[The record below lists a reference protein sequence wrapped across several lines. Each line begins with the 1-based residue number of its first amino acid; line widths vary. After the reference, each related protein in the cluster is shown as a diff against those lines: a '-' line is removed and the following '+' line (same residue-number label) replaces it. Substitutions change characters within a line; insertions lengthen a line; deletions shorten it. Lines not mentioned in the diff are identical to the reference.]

1 MKGTTMFTTSE
12 NTERLDEA
20 LAKAQGEI
28 EPAAKDKVNPAF
40 RSKYADLASVWSAC
54 RSALTKHGITLTQ
67 WPVHS
72 DDGRLHM
79 VTRLAHGG
87 QWMMAEFSIPVGKHD
102 AHGYG
107 SAMTYAKRYSLAAA
121 IGVVADDDD
130 GNAASQPRSDI
141 QPTRDVYGELM
152 KAVDSNDGWHVLEIA
167 ADQPAFRLAY
177 GRLTGAQKKLCKEQ
191 EQRAASARFD
201 YCNNLAD
208 YANSGDELGTQQLL
222 AELGENA
229 RAKQMV
235 WDQLDSATKAFIK
248 KLKEAA

>member
-1 MKGTTMFTTSE
+1 MFTTSE
-12 NTERLDEA
+12 QTEKLDEA

-40 RSKYADLASVWSAC
+40 RSKYADLASVWGAC
-54 RSALTKHGITLTQ
+54 RAALTKHGITLTQ

-87 QWMMAEFSIPVGKHD
+87 QWMKAEFSIPVGKHD

-130 GNAASQPRSDI
+130 DGNAASQPRTDLN
-141 QPTRDVYGELM
+141 PTKDVYGELM
-152 KAVDSNDGWHVLEIA
+152 KAVENDDGWHVLAIA
-167 ADQPAFRLAY
+167 QDQPAFRLAY
-177 GRLTGAQKKLCKEQ
+177 GRLTGAQKKACKEQ

-201 YCNNLAD
+201 YANNLLD
-208 YANSGDELGTQQLL
+208 YAQSGDELGTQQLL

-235 WDQLDSATKAFIK
+235 WDQLDANTKAFIK